1 MFRFRNVCISLTLF
15 SVSILLTRKGHR
27 RQARKG
33 ISPQKI
39 PKNKINFEKRKCEKF
54 DSFSNPPK
62 NVHPC
67 LLHHGKE
74 VRVIR
79 GPFHVPHILAL
90 EFDQV
95 AIIALSTLAGLRG
108 VRCSTSVQVKELQ
121 ESSRSFMQ
129 FLWSVLALPLV
140 NKIHH
145 CRLGPGSRTRRKRG
159 EKNCVK

>member
-39 PKNKINFEKRKCEKF
+39 PKNKINFEKRKYEKF
-54 DSFSNPPK
+54 DLFSSPPE

-74 VRVIR
+74 VRVVR

-95 AIIALSTLAGLRG
+95 AITLAGLRG
-108 VRCSTSVQVKELQ
+108 V
-121 ESSRSFMQ
+121 
-129 FLWSVLALPLV
+129 
-140 NKIHH
+140 
-145 CRLGPGSRTRRKRG
+145 
-159 EKNCVK
+159 

>member
-15 SVSILLTRKGHR
+15 SVSILLARKGHK
-27 RQARKG
+27 RQARKS
-33 ISPQKI
+33 ISPKKN

-74 VRVIR
+74 VRVVR

-95 AIIALSTLAGLRG
+95 AITLAGLRG

-129 FLWSVLALPLV
+129 FLWSVLAL
-140 NKIHH
+140 
-145 CRLGPGSRTRRKRG
+145 LGKQNSSLSLRFGFQDA
-159 EKNCVK
+159 EKT